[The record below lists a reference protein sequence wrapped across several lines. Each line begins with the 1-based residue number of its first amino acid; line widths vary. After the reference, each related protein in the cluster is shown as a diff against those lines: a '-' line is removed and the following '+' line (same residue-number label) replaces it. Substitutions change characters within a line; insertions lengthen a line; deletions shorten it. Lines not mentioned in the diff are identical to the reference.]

1 MTPDEVEFFQT
12 QLKSL
17 SALSKLD
24 IVDDFERLIKSAKSV
39 RVRRIAGCEPGSRAH
54 EDLQL
59 EIDLIVKILTWLA
72 AERVSIENTYRK
84 LEGK

>member
-24 IVDDFERLIKSAKSV
+24 VIDDFQFLIESAKTARLRTIVDY
-39 RVRRIAGCEPGSRAH
+39 EPGSRVR
-54 EDLQL
+54 EDIQL
-59 EIDLIVKILTWLA
+59 EVDLIVKILSWLA
-72 AERVSIENTYRK
+72 VERTNIENTYRK

>member
-12 QLKSL
+12 QLRSL

-24 IVDDFERLIKSAKSV
+24 MIDELQYLIKSAKSA
-39 RVRRIAGCEPGSRAH
+39 RMHLLSTYEPDSRAY
-54 EDLQL
+54 EDQ
-59 EIDLIVKILTWLA
+59 EIEINLINKILSWLDS
-72 AERVSIENTYRK
+72 EQVFVENQYKK

>member
-24 IVDDFERLIKSAKSV
+24 VIDDFQFLIKSAKTA
-39 RVRRIAGCEPGSRAH
+39 RLRTIADYEPGSRAR
-54 EDLQL
+54 EDIQL
-59 EIDLIVKILTWLA
+59 EIDLIVKILSWLE
-72 AERVSIENTYRK
+72 AERASIEITYRK